1 MDNRNFTFTNGKTLP
16 VGTMY
21 CIGRNYALHAKEMG
35 AAVPA
40 EPIVFL
46 KPPAAYVPDGGEIEI
61 PVFSKNVHHE
71 LELVVVIGK
80 DGENISKETAA
91 EYIAGYAVG
100 IDVTL
105 RDVQAKA
112 KEKGEPWAVAKGFKT
127 SAPISNVIPAD
138 RFKNGIPHFDI
149 DLFVNDER
157 RQSGTTTD
165 MERSISEL
173 IEYLSSVFTLRAGDC
188 IFTGTPEGV
197 AQVQPGDK
205 IRAEIPWEVSLNISV
220 SGL

>member
-1 MDNRNFTFTNGKTLP
+1 MNRNFTFTNGKTLP

-35 AAVPA
+35 ASVPTD
-40 EPIVFL
+40 PIVFL
-46 KPPAAYVPDGGEIEI
+46 KPPAAYVPDGGEIVI
-61 PVFSKNVHHE
+61 PDFSKNVHHE
-71 LELVVVIGK
+71 LELVVIIGK
-80 DGENISKETAA
+80 DCENVLKEDAA

-127 SAPISNVIPAD
+127 SAPISNVIPAEV
-138 RFKNGIPHFDI
+138 FKNGIPDFDI
-149 DLFVNDER
+149 ELYVNDAL
-157 RQSGTTTD
+157 RQKGTTAD
-165 MERSISEL
+165 MERSIGEL
-173 IEYLSSVFTLRAGDC
+173 VEYLSKVFTLRAGDC

-197 AQVQPGDK
+197 AQLQPGDK
-205 IRAEIPWEVSLNISV
+205 LRAEIPWKVSLNISV
-220 SGL
+220 A

>member
-1 MDNRNFTFTNGKTLP
+1 MNNRSFTFKNGKTLP

-35 AAVPA
+35 AAVPTD
-40 EPIVFL
+40 PIVFL
-46 KPPAAYVPDGGEIEI
+46 KPPAAYVPDGGEIII
-61 PVFSKNVHHE
+61 PEFSKNVHHE

-80 DGENISKETAA
+80 DCENVLKEDAA

-105 RDVQAKA
+105 RDVQSKA

-127 SAPISNVIPAD
+127 SAPISDIIPGEV
-138 RFKNGIPHFDI
+138 FKGGIPDFNI
-149 DLFVNDER
+149 ELYINDEL
-157 RQSGTTTD
+157 RQRGTTAD
-165 MERSISEL
+165 MERSIDEL
-173 IEYLSSVFTLRAGDC
+173 IAYLSQVFTLRAGDC

-197 AQVQPGDK
+197 AQIRPGDR
-205 IRAEIPWEVSLNISV
+205 IRAEIPGQITLAVLV
-220 SGL
+220 K